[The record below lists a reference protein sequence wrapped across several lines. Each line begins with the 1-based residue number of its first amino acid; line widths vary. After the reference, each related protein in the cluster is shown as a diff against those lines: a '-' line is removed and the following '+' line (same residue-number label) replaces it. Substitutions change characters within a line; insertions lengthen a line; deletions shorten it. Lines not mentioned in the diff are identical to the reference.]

1 MRVFYPISARLA
13 DFVNDEAQM
22 AAQGMMLWGLP
33 CIALLMLV
41 LSALPSF
48 EAGATQQREYFSN
61 HHFSHAVH
69 VMGGRT
75 QQNIGNAHASKPL
88 AATNRKTHVSTQ
100 DYIDAHRCAQ
110 YFACFTPVAGPAKP
124 KAAVDRY
131 L

>member
-1 MRVFYPISARLA
+1 MRVFYPISVRFA
-13 DFVNDEAQM
+13 DFINDESPAPSN
-22 AAQGMMLWGLP
+22 GMMLWSLF

-48 EAGATQQREYFSN
+48 EAGAAQQREYFPS

-69 VMGGRT
+69 VVGGHT
-75 QQNIGNAHASKPL
+75 QQNIDNAHASKSL
-88 AATNRKTHVSTQ
+88 ATTNRKTRVSTQ